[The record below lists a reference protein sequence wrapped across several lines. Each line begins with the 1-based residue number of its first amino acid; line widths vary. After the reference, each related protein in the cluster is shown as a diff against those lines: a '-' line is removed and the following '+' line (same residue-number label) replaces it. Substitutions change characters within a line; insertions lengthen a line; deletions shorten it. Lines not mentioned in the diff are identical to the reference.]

1 MLDLHA
7 EPQLPLT
14 GFALYPKGR
23 LLLQGGT
30 PALCCFCQPDKLSPE
45 AYKQLIWLL
54 EDALGAQRNDL
65 AQTDPASIRSLLTAI
80 ALCHANRPGDRF
92 TGAILSLG
100 IEPPSIA
107 FTPKHDEPQPSGG
120 SLCQPMAGLL
130 PRPSLPARTHPADL
144 EHLGAVSEAGRPQVA

>member
-14 GFALYPKGR
+14 GFALYLKGR

-30 PALCCFCQPDKLSPE
+30 PPVCCFSQPDKLSPG

-80 ALCHANRPGDRF
+80 ALCHANRPCDRF
-92 TGAILSLG
+92 TGAILSRG
-100 IEPPSIA
+100 IEPSPIA
-107 FTPKHDEPQPSGG
+107 FTPKHADPKPSGG
-120 SLCQPMAGLL
+120 GLRQSMAGLL
-130 PRPSLPARTHPADL
+130 PRPSFPARTHPADL
-144 EHLGAVSEAGRPQVA
+144 ERLGAVSEAGRSQVA

>member
-1 MLDLHA
+1 MIDLHA
-7 EPQLPLT
+7 EPSLPLS
-14 GFALYPKGR
+14 GFALYQNGR

-30 PALCCFCQPDKLSPE
+30 PASCCFCQPDKLSPE

-80 ALCHANRPGDRF
+80 ALCHANRPCDRF
-92 TGAILSLG
+92 TGAILSRG
-100 IEPPSIA
+100 IEPSPIA
-107 FTPKHDEPQPSGG
+107 FTPKHADPKPSGG
-120 SLCQPMAGLL
+120 GLRQPMAGLL

-144 EHLGAVSEAGRPQVA
+144 EHLGPVSEAGRPQVA